1 MESTSADNGI
11 SQQDAQI
18 TNQHRLKTYL
28 FVLSLETVVYLELL
42 SPLL

>member
-18 TNQHRLKTYL
+18 TNLYRLKPHS
-28 FVLSLETVVYLELL
+28 FVLSLEIIVYLELF
-42 SPLL
+42 SPSL